1 MNKFLRYSFVAL
13 LAMIGLGNANAQ
25 EVTIDFSGSTD
36 NWGIGTTKL
45 VDTNSFTYNNITI
58 KLTGTTGNGY
68 RWYDSGNIILGKEGA
83 TLELPAFN
91 FEVSRIDV
99 VGTSGASTGVK
110 QNIFVGDEA
119 VSTETTGAKDVTN
132 VYEIAEGKQ
141 AAGTIYTLKIT
152 SAHNTQITKILI
164 YKKGAA
170 PTVAAPTISGTTPFV
185 GSTEVTI
192 TNNAEGAKVHYTTDG
207 AEPTSNSL
215 EYRAPFRVTETTTI
229 KAIAVKDGTS
239 STVASKTFTAVP
251 TVANVAAL
259 NALKAN
265 ETFGFTGE
273 VLVVYVNGRYAYIK
287 DNTGSSLV
295 FDNGQ
300 TKLANLAIG
309 KKIAANWTGKVT
321 FYNKLFEAVP
331 DATLAV
337 TDAAPVE
344 VTYPEAAITDVKAE
358 NMNQVV
364 VLRGVTYT
372 APSGKN
378 FTISKDGV
386 DVKGYNQFGL
396 TIDAPTEGKVY
407 NITGVISVYND
418 DVQFQ
423 PISIVEAYK
432 ITITNTEHGNI
443 TLDKYY
449 AAEGEKVNVTGM
461 EEEKHFKLEPPT
473 ITRDDNGEAVEY
485 KDSESGGV
493 YVIMPASNITIAL
506 NFSQE
511 YKITVTSDEHVSFH
525 LEGVDMQNNPYKKAG
540 KTIQI
545 KLDRIDDYYDATV
558 TVTGADNTKI
568 ELQKNNDKEYQFDM
582 PAQEI
587 TIAAVST
594 PVTWTVAGAK
604 PLTDNTWDAKDTN
617 ADMTPNG
624 NGPGV
629 STYERNDIVLE
640 QGKNYEFKIVK
651 NHSWDEQYPIGSNFV
666 INVDETAKYRVK
678 IFFNTTTKEVSY
690 EKQKTGE
697 AGPVEHTYSVIGDFK
712 GDNWNIDYDMEKGND
727 GLYKVEIKDVAIG
740 TYQFKVRV
748 DHDWGISYP
757 ASNYELKVEQDN
769 STVTV
774 TFNESNGEVKAT
786 VNGESPVVTHTY
798 SVIGTFKGDNWAID
812 YDMEKGTD
820 GLYKVEIKD
829 VDAGRYEFK
838 VRADHDWNINY
849 PSDNVIVA
857 VEQNGSTVTVTFNEE
872 DKAVKYI
879 VTAPT
884 GISTAKVVDLNNA
897 QRYNTAGQKVSKDYK
912 GIVIVNGKK
921 FVVK

>member
-1 MNKFLRYSFVAL
+1 MNKILRYSFVAL
-13 LAMIGLGNANAQ
+13 MAMIVGNVMA
-25 EVTIDFSGSTD
+25 
-36 NWGIGTTKL
+36 
-45 VDTNSFTYNNITI
+45 DT
-58 KLTGTTGNGY
+58 
-68 RWYDSGNIILGKEGA
+68 
-83 TLELPAFN
+83 
-91 FEVSRIDV
+91 
-99 VGTSGASTGVK
+99 
-110 QNIFVGDEA
+110 
-119 VSTETTGAKDVTN
+119 DVTFTLN
-132 VYEIAEGKQ
+132 DPDAITALGITLPEAGKGTKVESLSKDGVNIAVTTAEGKTDSRIYQ
-141 AAGTIYTLKIT
+141 GSGNNAGKYDFRIYQDATMTFTAGDSYIKKIAFTGNNLDRLSASGYNNGEWNGSAGSVLLTATGTATIYTIT
-152 SAHNTQITKILI
+152 VT
-164 YKKGAA
+164 YGAA
-170 PTVAAPTISGTTPFV
+170 AAVAAPTISGTTPFV

-192 TNNAEGAKVHYTTDG
+192 TNNEEGAKVYYTTDG

-229 KAIAVKDGTS
+229 KAITVKDGIS
-239 STVASKTFTAVP
+239 SAVVSKTFTAVP

-265 ETFGFTGE
+265 DTFGFTGE
-273 VLVVYVNGRYAYIK
+273 ALVVYVNGKYAYIK
-287 DNTGSSLV
+287 DDTGSSLV

-309 KKIAANWTGKVT
+309 KKIAANWTGTVSIYK
-321 FYNKLFEAVP
+321 NLFEAVP

-344 VTYPEAAITDVKAE
+344 VVYPEAAIIDVKAE

-364 VLRGVTYT
+364 ILRGVTYT

-396 TIDAPTEGKVY
+396 TIAAPTEGKTY
-407 NITGVISVYND
+407 NITGVISVYNS

-423 PISIVEAYK
+423 PISIAETPTTYK
-432 ITITNTEHGNI
+432 INITNTEHGNI
-443 TLDKYY
+443 ILDKYE
-449 AAEGEKVNVTGM
+449 AAEGEKVNVKGWNTDD
-461 EEEKHFKLEPPT
+461 HFEMEPPT
-473 ITRDDNGEAVEY
+473 ITRDDNGETVEIQ
-485 KDSESGGV
+485 GGDGG
-493 YVIMPASNITIAL
+493 YYIIMPASNITIAL
-506 NFSQE
+506 NFTQY
-511 YKITVTSDEHVSFH
+511 YKITATSDEHVSFQ
-525 LEGVDMQNNPYKKAG
+525 LDKVDLQNIPYSKAG

-545 KLDRIDDYYDATV
+545 ILDRIDDNYEATV

-568 ELQKNNDKEYQFDM
+568 ELQKNNDKEYQFKM
-582 PAQEI
+582 PAQDI
-587 TIAAVST
+587 TIAAVT
-594 PVTWTVAGAK
+594 TAVIADIWTVAGTT
-604 PLTDNTWDAKDTN
+604 PLTYNTWDPSDTR

-640 QGKNYEFKIVK
+640 KGVDYKFKVVK
-651 NHSWDEQYPIGSNFV
+651 NHAWGEEYPAQNYV
-666 INVDETAKYRVK
+666 ITVDETAKYHVK
-678 IFFNTTTKEVSY
+678 IFFNTATKVVSH
-690 EKQKTGE
+690 EIQKTGE
-697 AGPVEHTYSVIGDFK
+697 AGPVEHTYSVIGNFK
-712 GDNWNIDYDMEKGND
+712 GDTDWTIDYDMEKGED

-757 ASNYELKVEQDN
+757 EKDVTVNVNQDG

-774 TFNESNGEVKAT
+774 TFDEVTKEVKAT
-786 VNGESPVVTHTY
+786 VSGESPVVTHTW
-798 SVIGTFKGDNWAID
+798 SVIGTFVGNWDVDTDMTKG
-812 YDMEKGTD
+812 ED
-820 GLYKVEIKD
+820 GLYTAKFENV
-829 VDAGRYEFK
+829 AMGTYQFK
-838 VRADHDWNINY
+838 VRADHDWSESYGGGDDEYGNSVVNVS
-849 PSDNVIVA
+849 SD
-857 VEQNGSTVTVTFNEE
+857 GSTVTVTFNEE

>member
-1 MNKFLRYSFVAL
+1 MLMNKFLRYSFLVL
-13 LAMIGLGNANAQ
+13 LAMIGLNVMA
-25 EVTIDFSGSTD
+25 
-36 NWGIGTTKL
+36 
-45 VDTNSFTYNNITI
+45 DT
-58 KLTGTTGNGY
+58 
-68 RWYDSGNIILGKEGA
+68 
-83 TLELPAFN
+83 
-91 FEVSRIDV
+91 
-99 VGTSGASTGVK
+99 
-110 QNIFVGDEA
+110 
-119 VSTETTGAKDVTN
+119 DVTFTLN
-132 VYEIAEGKQ
+132 DPDAITALGITLPEAGKGTKVESLSKDGVNIAVTTAEGKTDSRIYQ
-141 AAGTIYTLKIT
+141 GSGNNAGKYDFRIYQDATMTFTAGDSYIKKISFTGNNLDRLSASGYNNGEWNGSAGSVLLTATGTATIYTIT
-152 SAHNTQITKILI
+152 VT
-164 YKKGAA
+164 YGVAA
-170 PTVAAPTISGTTPFV
+170 AVAAPTILGTTPFV

-192 TNNAEGAKVHYTTDG
+192 TNNEEGAKVYYTTDG

-229 KAIAVKDGTS
+229 KAITVKDGIS
-239 STVASKTFTAVP
+239 SAVVSKTFTAVP

-265 ETFGFTGE
+265 DTFGFTGE
-273 VLVVYVNGRYAYIK
+273 ALVVYVNGKYAYIT

-295 FDNGQ
+295 FDNGK

-331 DATLAV
+331 DAVLAV

-364 VLRGVTYT
+364 VLKGVTYT
-372 APSGKN
+372 APEGTSKN
-378 FTISKDGV
+378 FKISKG
-386 DVKGYNQFGL
+386 DVEVNGYNQFGL
-396 TIDAPTEGKVY
+396 TIAAPTESKTY
-407 NITGVISVYND
+407 DITGVISVYND
-418 DVQFQ
+418 NVQFQ
-423 PISIVEAYK
+423 PISIAETPTTYK
-432 ITITNTEHGNI
+432 INITNTEHGNI
-443 TLDKYY
+443 ILDKYE
-449 AAEGEKVNVTGM
+449 AAEGEKVNVKGWNTDD
-461 EEEKHFKLEPPT
+461 HFEMEPPT
-473 ITRDDNGEAVEY
+473 ITRDDNGETVEIQ
-485 KDSESGGV
+485 GGDGG
-493 YVIMPASNITIAL
+493 YYIIMPASNITIAL
-506 NFSQE
+506 NFTQY
-511 YKITVTSDEHVSFH
+511 YKITATSDEHVSFH
-525 LEGVDMQNNPYKKAG
+525 LDKVDLQDNPYSKAG

-545 KLDRIDDYYDATV
+545 ILDRIDDYYDATV

-568 ELQKNNDKEYQFDM
+568 ELQKNNDKEYQFKM

-604 PLTDNTWDAKDTN
+604 PLTDNTWDEKDTN

-666 INVDETAKYRVK
+666 INVDETAKYHVK

-697 AGPVEHTYSVIGDFK
+697 AGPVEHTYGVVGTLVGSWDNDVEMTK
-712 GDNWNIDYDMEKGND
+712 GDD
-727 GLYKVEIKDVAIG
+727 GLYTAVITGVAAG
-740 TYQFKVRV
+740 SYEFKVRA
-748 DHDWGISYP
+748 DHAWDINYP

-786 VNGESPVVTHTY
+786 
-798 SVIGTFKGDNWAID
+798 
-812 YDMEKGTD
+812 
-820 GLYKVEIKD
+820 
-829 VDAGRYEFK
+829 
-838 VRADHDWNINY
+838 
-849 PSDNVIVA
+849 
-857 VEQNGSTVTVTFNEE
+857 
-872 DKAVKYI
+872 

>member
-1 MNKFLRYSFVAL
+1 MLMNKFLRYSFLVL
-13 LAMIGLGNANAQ
+13 LAMIGLNVMA
-25 EVTIDFSGSTD
+25 
-36 NWGIGTTKL
+36 
-45 VDTNSFTYNNITI
+45 DT
-58 KLTGTTGNGY
+58 
-68 RWYDSGNIILGKEGA
+68 
-83 TLELPAFN
+83 
-91 FEVSRIDV
+91 
-99 VGTSGASTGVK
+99 
-110 QNIFVGDEA
+110 
-119 VSTETTGAKDVTN
+119 DVTFTLN
-132 VYEIAEGKQ
+132 DPDAITALGITLPEAGKGTKVESLSKDGVNIAVTTAEGKTDSRIYQ
-141 AAGTIYTLKIT
+141 GSGNNAGKYDFRIYQDATMTFTAGDSYIKKIAFTGNNLDRLSASGYNNGEWNGSAGSVLLTATGTATIYTIT
-152 SAHNTQITKILI
+152 VT
-164 YKKGAA
+164 YGAA
-170 PTVAAPTISGTTPFV
+170 AAVAAPTISGTTPFV

-192 TNNAEGAKVHYTTDG
+192 TNNEEGAKVYYTTDG

-229 KAIAVKDGTS
+229 KAITVKDGIS
-239 STVASKTFTAVP
+239 SAVVSKTFTAVP

-265 ETFGFTGE
+265 DTFGFTGE
-273 VLVVYVNGRYAYIK
+273 ALVVYVNGKYAYIT

-295 FDNGQ
+295 FDNGK

-331 DATLAV
+331 DAVLAV

-364 VLRGVTYT
+364 VLKGVTYT
-372 APSGKN
+372 APEGTSKN
-378 FTISKDGV
+378 FKISKG
-386 DVKGYNQFGL
+386 DVEVNGYNQFGL
-396 TIDAPTEGKVY
+396 TIAAPTESKTY
-407 NITGVISVYND
+407 DITGVISVYND
-418 DVQFQ
+418 NVQFQ
-423 PISIVEAYK
+423 PISIAETPTTYK
-432 ITITNTEHGNI
+432 INITNTEHGNI
-443 TLDKYY
+443 ILDKYE
-449 AAEGEKVNVTGM
+449 AAEGEKVNVKGWNTDD
-461 EEEKHFKLEPPT
+461 HFEMEPPT
-473 ITRDDNGEAVEY
+473 ITRDDNGETVEIQ
-485 KDSESGGV
+485 GGDGG
-493 YVIMPASNITIAL
+493 YYIIMPASNITIAL
-506 NFSQE
+506 NFTQY
-511 YKITVTSDEHVSFH
+511 YKITATSDEHVSFH
-525 LEGVDMQNNPYKKAG
+525 LDKVDLQDNPYSKAG

-545 KLDRIDDYYDATV
+545 ILDRIDDYYDATV

-568 ELQKNNDKEYQFDM
+568 ELQKNNDKEYQFKM

-604 PLTDNTWDAKDTN
+604 PLTDNTWDEKDTN

-666 INVDETAKYRVK
+666 INVDETAKYHVK

-697 AGPVEHTYSVIGDFK
+697 AGPVEHTYGVVGTLVGSWDNDVEMTK
-712 GDNWNIDYDMEKGND
+712 GDD
-727 GLYKVEIKDVAIG
+727 GLYTAVITGVAAG
-740 TYQFKVRV
+740 SYEFKVRA
-748 DHDWGISYP
+748 DHAWDINYP

-786 VNGESPVVTHTY
+786 
-798 SVIGTFKGDNWAID
+798 
-812 YDMEKGTD
+812 
-820 GLYKVEIKD
+820 
-829 VDAGRYEFK
+829 
-838 VRADHDWNINY
+838 
-849 PSDNVIVA
+849 
-857 VEQNGSTVTVTFNEE
+857 
-872 DKAVKYI
+872 

>member
-13 LAMIGLGNANAQ
+13 LAMIGLNVMADDQDVVFTFN
-25 EVTIDFSGSTD
+25 TD
-36 NWGIGTTKL
+36 AGIAELGIAKPEAGAGTNLKDLTTPNTLSKG
-45 VDTNSFTYNNITI
+45 TITI
-58 KLTGTTGNGY
+58 TNVTGTGKTETRVWNASGVLDLRIYGTSTLTFTTSEKVIKKIVLAGNTVGGFTANVGSFDAGT
-68 RWYDSGNIILGKEGA
+68 WEGA
-83 TLELPAFN
+83 ATSVVLTATGTEKINTITVTYGDQPA
-91 FEVSRIDV
+91 I
-99 VGTSGASTGVK
+99 
-110 QNIFVGDEA
+110 
-119 VSTETTGAKDVTN
+119 
-132 VYEIAEGKQ
+132 
-141 AAGTIYTLKIT
+141 
-152 SAHNTQITKILI
+152 
-164 YKKGAA
+164 
-170 PTVAAPTISGTTPFV
+170 AAPTISGTTPFV

-192 TNNAEGAKVHYTTDG
+192 TTSEAGAKVHYTTDG

-229 KAIAVKDGTS
+229 KAITVKDGIS

-265 ETFGFTGE
+265 DTFGFTGE
-273 VLVVYVNGRYAYIK
+273 ALVVYVNGKYAYIK
-287 DNTGSSLV
+287 DDTGSSLV
-295 FDNGQ
+295 FDNGK

-309 KKIAANWTGKVT
+309 KKIAANWTGTVSIYK
-321 FYNKLFEAVP
+321 NLFEAVP

-364 VLRGVTYT
+364 VLKGVTYT
-372 APSGKN
+372 APSGNN
-378 FTISKDGV
+378 FTISKDAV

-396 TIDAPTEGKVY
+396 TIAAPTEGKTY
-407 NITGVISVYND
+407 NITGVISVYNS

-423 PISIVEAYK
+423 PISIAETLTTYK
-432 ITITNTEHGNI
+432 INITNTEHGNI
-443 TLDKYY
+443 ILDKYE
-449 AAEGEKVNVTGM
+449 AAEGEKVNVKGWD
-461 EEEKHFKLEPPT
+461 EYDEHFKMEPPT
-473 ITRDDNGEAVEY
+473 ITRDDNGETVEIQGS
-485 KDSESGGV
+485 DGG
-493 YVIMPASNITIAL
+493 YYIIMPASNITIAL
-506 NFSQE
+506 NFTQY
-511 YKITVTSDEHVSFH
+511 YKITATSDEHVSFH
-525 LEGVDMQNNPYKKAG
+525 LDKVDLQKDPYSKAG

-545 KLDRIDDYYDATV
+545 ILDRIDDYYDATV

-594 PVTWTVAGAK
+594 PVTWTVAGVK
-604 PLTDNTWDAKDTN
+604 PLTDNTWNEKDTN

-629 STYERNDIVLE
+629 STYERNNIVLE

-666 INVDETAKYRVK
+666 INVEETAQYHVK

-697 AGPVEHTYSVIGDFK
+697 AGPVEHTYGVVGTLVGSWDNDVEMTK
-712 GDNWNIDYDMEKGND
+712 GDD
-727 GLYKVEIKDVAIG
+727 GLYTAVITGVAAG
-740 TYQFKVRV
+740 NYEFKVRA
-748 DHDWGISYP
+748 DHAWDINYP
-757 ASNYELKVEQDN
+757 ASNYKLNVEQDN

-786 VNGESPVVTHTY
+786 VNGEVPVVTHTW
-798 SVIGTFKGDNWAID
+798 SVIGTLVGSWDVDTDMTKG
-812 YDMEKGTD
+812 ED
-820 GLYKVEIKD
+820 GLYTAKFENIAK
-829 VDAGRYEFK
+829 GTYQFK
-838 VRADHDWNINY
+838 VRADHDWSESYGGGDDEYGNSVVNVS
-849 PSDNVIVA
+849 SD
-857 VEQNGSTVTVTFNEE
+857 GSTVTVTFNEE

>member
-1 MNKFLRYSFVAL
+1 MNKFLRYSFLVL
-13 LAMIGLGNANAQ
+13 LAMIGLNVMA
-25 EVTIDFSGSTD
+25 
-36 NWGIGTTKL
+36 
-45 VDTNSFTYNNITI
+45 DT
-58 KLTGTTGNGY
+58 
-68 RWYDSGNIILGKEGA
+68 
-83 TLELPAFN
+83 
-91 FEVSRIDV
+91 
-99 VGTSGASTGVK
+99 
-110 QNIFVGDEA
+110 
-119 VSTETTGAKDVTN
+119 DVTFTLN
-132 VYEIAEGKQ
+132 DPDAITALGITLPEAGKGTKVESLSKDGVNIAVTTAEGKTDSRIYQ
-141 AAGTIYTLKIT
+141 GSGNNAGKYDFRIYQNATMTFTAGDSYIKKIAFTGNNLDRLSASGYNNGEWNGSAGSVLLTATGTATIYTIT
-152 SAHNTQITKILI
+152 VT
-164 YKKGAA
+164 YGAA
-170 PTVAAPTISGTTPFV
+170 AAVAAPTISGTTPFV

-192 TNNAEGAKVHYTTDG
+192 TNNEEGAKVYYTTDG

-229 KAIAVKDGTS
+229 KAITVKDGIS
-239 STVASKTFTAVP
+239 SAVVSKTFTAVP

-265 ETFGFTGE
+265 DTFGFTGE
-273 VLVVYVNGRYAYIK
+273 ALVVYVNGKYAYIT

-295 FDNGQ
+295 FDNGK

-331 DATLAV
+331 DAVLAV
-337 TDAAPVE
+337 TGDAPVE

-364 VLRGVTYT
+364 VLKGVTYT
-372 APSGKN
+372 APEGTSKN
-378 FTISKDGV
+378 FKISKG
-386 DVKGYNQFGL
+386 DVEVNGYNQFGL
-396 TIDAPTEGKVY
+396 TIAAPTESKTY
-407 NITGVISVYND
+407 DITGVISVYND
-418 DVQFQ
+418 NVQFQ
-423 PISIVEAYK
+423 PISIAETPTTYK
-432 ITITNTEHGNI
+432 INITNTEHGNI
-443 TLDKYY
+443 ILDKYE
-449 AAEGEKVNVTGM
+449 AAEGEKVNVKGWNTDD
-461 EEEKHFKLEPPT
+461 HFEMEPPT
-473 ITRDDNGEAVEY
+473 ITRDDNGETVEIQ
-485 KDSESGGV
+485 GGDGG
-493 YVIMPASNITIAL
+493 YYIIMPASNITIAL
-506 NFSQE
+506 NFTQY
-511 YKITVTSDEHVSFH
+511 YKITATSDEHVSFH
-525 LEGVDMQNNPYKKAG
+525 LDKVDLQDNPYSKAG

-545 KLDRIDDYYDATV
+545 ILDRIDDYYDATV

-568 ELQKNNDKEYQFDM
+568 ELQKNNDKEYQFKM

-604 PLTDNTWDAKDTN
+604 PLTDNTWDEKDTN

-666 INVDETAKYRVK
+666 INVDETAKYHVK

-697 AGPVEHTYSVIGDFK
+697 AGPVEHTYGVVGTLVGSWDNDVEMTK
-712 GDNWNIDYDMEKGND
+712 GDD
-727 GLYKVEIKDVAIG
+727 GLYTAVITGVAAG
-740 TYQFKVRV
+740 SYEFKVRA
-748 DHDWGISYP
+748 DHAWDINYP

-786 VNGESPVVTHTY
+786 VNGESPVVTHTW
-798 SVIGTFKGDNWAID
+798 SVIGTFVGNWDVDTDMTKG
-812 YDMEKGTD
+812 ED
-820 GLYKVEIKD
+820 GLYTAKFENVAI
-829 VDAGRYEFK
+829 GTYQFK
-838 VRADHDWNINY
+838 VRADHDWSESYGGGDDEYGNSVVNVS
-849 PSDNVIVA
+849 SD
-857 VEQNGSTVTVTFNEE
+857 GSTVTVTFNED

>member
-13 LAMIGLGNANAQ
+13 LAMIGLNVMADDQDVVFTFN
-25 EVTIDFSGSTD
+25 TD
-36 NWGIGTTKL
+36 AGIAELGIAKPEAGAGTNLKDLTTPNTLSKG
-45 VDTNSFTYNNITI
+45 TITI
-58 KLTGTTGNGY
+58 TNVTGTGKTETRVWNASGVLDLRIYGTSTLTFTTSEKVIKKIVLAGNTVGGFTANVGSFDAGT
-68 RWYDSGNIILGKEGA
+68 WEGA
-83 TLELPAFN
+83 ATSVVLTATGTEKINTITVTYGDQPA
-91 FEVSRIDV
+91 
-99 VGTSGASTGVK
+99 
-110 QNIFVGDEA
+110 
-119 VSTETTGAKDVTN
+119 
-132 VYEIAEGKQ
+132 
-141 AAGTIYTLKIT
+141 IT
-152 SAHNTQITKILI
+152 
-164 YKKGAA
+164 
-170 PTVAAPTISGTTPFV
+170 APTISGTTPFV

-192 TNNAEGAKVHYTTDG
+192 TTSEAGAKVHYTTDG

-229 KAIAVKDGTS
+229 KAITVKDGTS
-239 STVASKTFTAVP
+239 SAVVSKTFTAVP
-251 TVANVAAL
+251 AVANVAAL

-265 ETFGFTGE
+265 DTFGFTGE
-273 VLVVYVNGRYAYIK
+273 ALVVYVNGKYAYIT

-295 FDNGQ
+295 FDNDK
-300 TKLANLAIG
+300 TKLANLATG
-309 KKIAANWTGKVT
+309 KKIASNWTGKVSI
-321 FYNKLFEAVP
+321 YNKLFEAVP
-331 DATLAV
+331 DDILAV
-337 TDAAPVE
+337 TGDAPVE
-344 VTYPEAAITDVKAE
+344 VVYPEAAITDVKAE

-364 VLRGVTYT
+364 ILRGVTYT

-449 AAEGEKVNVTGM
+449 AAEGEKVNVKGWD
-461 EEEKHFKLEPPT
+461 EYDKHFKMEPPT
-473 ITRDDNGEAVEY
+473 ITRDDNGETVEIQGS
-485 KDSESGGV
+485 DGG
-493 YVIMPASNITIAL
+493 YYIIMPASNITIAL
-506 NFSQE
+506 NFTQY
-511 YKITVTSDEHVSFH
+511 YKITATSDEHVSFH
-525 LEGVDMQNNPYKKAG
+525 LDKVNLQEDPYSKAG

-545 KLDRIDDYYDATV
+545 ILDRIDDYYDATV

-568 ELQKNNDKEYQFDM
+568 ELQKNNDKEYQFVM

-604 PLTDNTWDAKDTN
+604 PLTDNTWDEKDTN

-651 NHSWDEQYPIGSNFV
+651 NHSWDEAYPAQNYV
-666 INVDETAKYRVK
+666 ITVDETAKYHVK
-678 IFFNTTTKEVSY
+678 IFFNTATKEISY

-697 AGPVEHTYSVIGDFK
+697 AGPVEHTYSVIGNFK
-712 GDNWNIDYDMEKGND
+712 GDTDWTIDYDMEKGED

-757 ASNYELKVEQDN
+757 EKDVTVNVNQDG

-774 TFNESNGEVKAT
+774 TFDEVTKEVKAT
-786 VNGESPVVTHTY
+786 VSGEGPVVTHTW
-798 SVIGTFKGDNWAID
+798 SVIGTFVGNWDVDTDMTKG
-812 YDMEKGTD
+812 ED
-820 GLYKVEIKD
+820 GLYTAKFENV
-829 VDAGRYEFK
+829 AMGTYQFK
-838 VRADHDWNINY
+838 VRADHSWSESYGGGDDEYGNSVVNVS
-849 PSDNVIVA
+849 SD
-857 VEQNGSTVTVTFNEE
+857 GSTVTVTFNEE

>member
-1 MNKFLRYSFVAL
+1 MLMNKFLRYSFLVL
-13 LAMIGLGNANAQ
+13 LAMIGLNVMA
-25 EVTIDFSGSTD
+25 
-36 NWGIGTTKL
+36 
-45 VDTNSFTYNNITI
+45 DT
-58 KLTGTTGNGY
+58 
-68 RWYDSGNIILGKEGA
+68 
-83 TLELPAFN
+83 
-91 FEVSRIDV
+91 
-99 VGTSGASTGVK
+99 
-110 QNIFVGDEA
+110 
-119 VSTETTGAKDVTN
+119 DVTFTLN
-132 VYEIAEGKQ
+132 DPDAITALGITLPEAGKGTKVESLSKDGVNIAVTTAEGKTDSRIYQ
-141 AAGTIYTLKIT
+141 GSGNNAGKYDFRIYQDATMTFTAGDSYIKKIAFTGNNLDRLSASGYNNGEWNGSAGSVLLTATGTATIYTIT
-152 SAHNTQITKILI
+152 VT
-164 YKKGAA
+164 YGVAA
-170 PTVAAPTISGTTPFV
+170 AVAAPTILGTTPFV

-192 TNNAEGAKVHYTTDG
+192 TNNEEGAKVYYTTDG

-229 KAIAVKDGTS
+229 KAITVKDGIS
-239 STVASKTFTAVP
+239 SAVVSKTFTAVP

-265 ETFGFTGE
+265 DTFGFTGE
-273 VLVVYVNGRYAYIK
+273 ALVVYVNGKYAYIT

-295 FDNGQ
+295 FDNGK

-331 DATLAV
+331 DAVLAV

-364 VLRGVTYT
+364 VLKGVTYT
-372 APSGKN
+372 APEGTSKN
-378 FTISKDGV
+378 FKISKG
-386 DVKGYNQFGL
+386 DVEVNGYNQFGL
-396 TIDAPTEGKVY
+396 TIAAPTESKTY
-407 NITGVISVYND
+407 DITGVISVYND
-418 DVQFQ
+418 NVQFQ
-423 PISIVEAYK
+423 PISIAETPTTYK
-432 ITITNTEHGNI
+432 INITNTEHGNI
-443 TLDKYY
+443 ILDKYE
-449 AAEGEKVNVTGM
+449 AAEGEKVNVKGWNTDD
-461 EEEKHFKLEPPT
+461 HFEMEPPT
-473 ITRDDNGEAVEY
+473 ITRDDNGETVEIQ
-485 KDSESGGV
+485 GGDGG
-493 YVIMPASNITIAL
+493 YYIIMPASNITIAL
-506 NFSQE
+506 NFTQY
-511 YKITVTSDEHVSFH
+511 YKITATSDEHVSFH
-525 LEGVDMQNNPYKKAG
+525 LDKVDLQDNPYSKAG

-545 KLDRIDDYYDATV
+545 ILDRIDDYYDATV

-568 ELQKNNDKEYQFDM
+568 ELQKNNDKEYQFKM

-604 PLTDNTWDAKDTN
+604 PLTDNTWDEKDTN

-666 INVDETAKYRVK
+666 INVDETAKYHVK

-697 AGPVEHTYSVIGDFK
+697 AGPVEHTYGVVGTLVGSWDNDVEMTK
-712 GDNWNIDYDMEKGND
+712 GDD
-727 GLYKVEIKDVAIG
+727 GLYTAVITGVAAG
-740 TYQFKVRV
+740 SYEFKVRA
-748 DHDWGISYP
+748 DHAWDINYP

-786 VNGESPVVTHTY
+786 
-798 SVIGTFKGDNWAID
+798 
-812 YDMEKGTD
+812 
-820 GLYKVEIKD
+820 
-829 VDAGRYEFK
+829 
-838 VRADHDWNINY
+838 
-849 PSDNVIVA
+849 
-857 VEQNGSTVTVTFNEE
+857 
-872 DKAVKYI
+872 

>member
-1 MNKFLRYSFVAL
+1 MNKFLRYSFLVL
-13 LAMIGLGNANAQ
+13 LAMIGLNVMA
-25 EVTIDFSGSTD
+25 
-36 NWGIGTTKL
+36 
-45 VDTNSFTYNNITI
+45 DT
-58 KLTGTTGNGY
+58 
-68 RWYDSGNIILGKEGA
+68 
-83 TLELPAFN
+83 
-91 FEVSRIDV
+91 
-99 VGTSGASTGVK
+99 
-110 QNIFVGDEA
+110 
-119 VSTETTGAKDVTN
+119 DVTFTLN
-132 VYEIAEGKQ
+132 DPDAITALGITLPEAGKGTKVESLSKDGVNIAVTTAEGKTDSRIYQ
-141 AAGTIYTLKIT
+141 GSGNNAGKYDFRIYQDATMTFTAGDSYIKKIAFTGNNLDRLSASGYNNGEWNGSAGSVLLTATGTATIYTIT
-152 SAHNTQITKILI
+152 VT
-164 YKKGAA
+164 YGVAA
-170 PTVAAPTISGTTPFV
+170 AVAAPTILGTTPFV

-192 TNNAEGAKVHYTTDG
+192 TNNEEGAKVYYTTDG

-229 KAIAVKDGTS
+229 KAITVKDGIS
-239 STVASKTFTAVP
+239 SAVVSKTFTAVP

-265 ETFGFTGE
+265 DTFGFTGE
-273 VLVVYVNGRYAYIK
+273 ALVVYVNGKYAYIT

-295 FDNGQ
+295 FDNGK

-331 DATLAV
+331 DAVLAV

-364 VLRGVTYT
+364 VLKGVTYT
-372 APSGKN
+372 APEGTSKN
-378 FTISKDGV
+378 FKISKG
-386 DVKGYNQFGL
+386 DVEVNGYNQFGL
-396 TIDAPTEGKVY
+396 TIAAPTESKTY
-407 NITGVISVYND
+407 DITGVISVYND
-418 DVQFQ
+418 NVQFQ
-423 PISIVEAYK
+423 PISIAETPTTYK
-432 ITITNTEHGNI
+432 INITNTEHGNI
-443 TLDKYY
+443 ILDKYE
-449 AAEGEKVNVTGM
+449 AAEGEKVNVKGWNTDD
-461 EEEKHFKLEPPT
+461 HFEMEPPT
-473 ITRDDNGEAVEY
+473 ITRDDNGETVEIQ
-485 KDSESGGV
+485 GGDGG
-493 YVIMPASNITIAL
+493 YYIIMPASNITIAL
-506 NFSQE
+506 NFTQY
-511 YKITVTSDEHVSFH
+511 YKITATSDEHVSFH
-525 LEGVDMQNNPYKKAG
+525 LDKVDLQDNPYSKAG

-545 KLDRIDDYYDATV
+545 ILDRIDDYYDATV

-568 ELQKNNDKEYQFDM
+568 ELQKNNDKEYQFKM

-604 PLTDNTWDAKDTN
+604 PLTDNTWDEKDTN

-666 INVDETAKYRVK
+666 INVDETAKYHVK

-697 AGPVEHTYSVIGDFK
+697 AGPVEHTYGVVGTLVGSWDNDVEMTK
-712 GDNWNIDYDMEKGND
+712 GDD
-727 GLYKVEIKDVAIG
+727 GLYTAVITGVAAG
-740 TYQFKVRV
+740 SYEFKVRA
-748 DHDWGISYP
+748 DHAWDINYP

-786 VNGESPVVTHTY
+786 
-798 SVIGTFKGDNWAID
+798 
-812 YDMEKGTD
+812 
-820 GLYKVEIKD
+820 
-829 VDAGRYEFK
+829 
-838 VRADHDWNINY
+838 
-849 PSDNVIVA
+849 
-857 VEQNGSTVTVTFNEE
+857 
-872 DKAVKYI
+872 